1 MGIIMTRLHL
11 CGVILLCVWLC
22 IDITEGGTEKNSKL
36 GAAKSKV
43 KDVISN
49 LKKPSSSGPA
59 SGGGLKDKIKK
70 LKTKENKDK
79 AKKAA
84 KKLKTKKKKPPGWL
98 VGVIVVVAILLVLGI
113 AGFIYYRKKK
123 SASYEEAP
131 VSDTNQS
138 A

>member
-1 MGIIMTRLHL
+1 MVRLHL
-11 CGVILLCVWLC
+11 CGIIILCVWLC
-22 IDITEGGTEKNSKL
+22 IDITEGNTEKNSKL
-36 GAAKSKV
+36 GKAKTKV

-59 SGGGLKDKIKK
+59 SEGGLKDKIKK

-84 KKLKTKKKKPPGWL
+84 KKLKTKKKKTPGWV
-98 VGVIVVVAILLVLGI
+98 VGVIVVVVIVLLLGI

-123 SASYEEAP
+123 NASYDEAP
-131 VSDTNQS
+131 VSDTNQP